1 MTDHLKES
9 ILIGMSKDYNIQL
22 GLTHEDITSLLNGE
36 ISSFNFIPTEDTD
49 YDDRITISIKQ
60 AEDDATLSECM
71 NLSVD
76 NISAIS

>member
-1 MTDHLKES
+1 M
-9 ILIGMSKDYNIQL
+9 KDYHIQL
-22 GLTHEDITSLLNGE
+22 GLTHEDIMLLLSGE

-49 YDDRITISIKQ
+49 YDDRISISIK
-60 AEDDATLSECM
+60 EVEEDATLSECM

>member
-1 MTDHLKES
+1 M
-9 ILIGMSKDYNIQL
+9 KDYHIQL
-22 GLTHEDITSLLNGE
+22 GLTHEDIMNLLNGE
-36 ISSFNFIPTEDTD
+36 ISTFNFIPTEDTD
-49 YDDRITISIKQ
+49 YDDRIAISIKQ

>member
-1 MTDHLKES
+1 LSEY
-9 ILIGMSKDYNIQL
+9 ILHNMKDYHIQL
-22 GLTHEDITSLLNGE
+22 CLTHEDIMSLLNGE

-49 YDDRITISIKQ
+49 YDDRISISIK
-60 AEDDATLSECM
+60 EVEEDATLSECM

>member
-1 MTDHLKES
+1 MSEY
-9 ILIGMSKDYNIQL
+9 ILHNMKDYNIQL
-22 GLTHEDITSLLNGE
+22 GLTHEDIMRLLSGE

-49 YDDRITISIKQ
+49 YDDRISISIK
-60 AEDDATLSECM
+60 EVEEDATLSECM

>member
-1 MTDHLKES
+1 MNKE
-9 ILIGMSKDYNIQL
+9 YHIQL
-22 GLTHEDITSLLNGE
+22 GLTHEDIMSLLNGE
-36 ISSFNFIPTEDTD
+36 ISTFNFIPTEDTD
-49 YDDRITISIKQ
+49 YDDRIAISIKQ

>member
-1 MTDHLKES
+1 M
-9 ILIGMSKDYNIQL
+9 KDYHIQL
-22 GLTHEDITSLLNGE
+22 GLTHEDIMRLLSGE

-49 YDDRITISIKQ
+49 YDDRISISIK
-60 AEDDATLSECM
+60 EVEEDATLSECM